1 MNKILIYNNESDSIL
16 SYYNRDQYNNII
28 FSWDGYYIDGKL
40 YNVDESAKFDNVAI
54 AKNVISDIELQI
66 NDDLKSTYS
75 LLEVKYTN
83 YIKCELLTIND

>member
-16 SYYNRDQYNNII
+16 SYYNRDQDNNII

-54 AKNVISDIELQI
+54 AKNVIYDIELQI

>member
-1 MNKILIYNNESDSIL
+1 LIYNNESDSIL

>member
-1 MNKILIYNNESDSIL
+1 LNKILIYNNESDSIL